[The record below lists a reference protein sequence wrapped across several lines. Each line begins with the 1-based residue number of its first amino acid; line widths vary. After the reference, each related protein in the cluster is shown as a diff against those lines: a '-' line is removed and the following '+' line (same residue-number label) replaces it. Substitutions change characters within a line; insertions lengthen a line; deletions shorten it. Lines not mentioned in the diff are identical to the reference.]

1 MESIIGCSGLVGK
14 SAKNAGIEPL
24 VPVLKS
30 AVLKSHGSFS
40 QFDAIHCQQS
50 IRIDS
55 YR

>member
-30 AVLKSHGSFS
+30 HGSFS